1 MNTSNIK
8 LATKFASRD
17 IRGGLKGLKV
27 FIACLAIGVGAIA
40 LVGSVS
46 QAIVVGLKNDG
57 QKILGGD
64 ISLRLAHRAISK
76 THIQWLEEKGDLS
89 SIVSMRSMA
98 FSATEKRTL
107 INLKAVDKAYPL
119 YGSLKL
125 KPDLPTKE
133 LFAQRADAWGA
144 AVNSIVLDR
153 LDLKLNDYVT
163 VGNTSFQIRAILEKE
178 PDPMGGVRGITLGPR
193 FLVSQDSL
201 KTTGLVKR
209 GAQVTYDYRLRLPS
223 GTDIAVFRKNLEQ
236 TFPNVGWRI
245 QDRTRATVGIERV
258 LKRTTQFVTLVAL
271 AALLI
276 GGVGV
281 SNATRSY
288 MAEKT
293 NSIAT
298 LKCLG
303 ASQTLIF
310 YFYTIELLFITF
322 IATILGIAFGAA
334 IPLLFAN
341 TLSSILPVPFDAGI
355 YPKPLFWAS
364 IFGFLTAF
372 SFFIWPLERAC
383 ETPPGALF
391 RSIFRRARFPNKK
404 IIFSLITGILA
415 LSALAII
422 TAQDKTIASWFL
434 LGSSASFLI
443 FFWAGKLVEWGAS
456 KFNGCRNTEIRLA
469 IANLHRP
476 GAQTSNV
483 ILSVGLGLTVLV
495 AVLVVEQ
502 NITRQLKTSLPER
515 APDYYFIDIQPNQ
528 VGDFDSI
535 IKSSGSVDILD
546 RVPMLRGR
554 ILKINGLD
562 SHKVKVTANK
572 RWVLRNDR
580 GLTWARQPPMG
591 ASIVA
596 GEWWPSDYD
605 GPPLISFDAEAAQ
618 AMGIGVG
625 DTLTID
631 ILGRPIIAT
640 ISSLRKIQWEN
651 LGINFVIIFSPG
663 FIEHAPQTHIAAV
676 RMAKDEDTDIE
687 KIVTSKFRNISAVR
701 VRDVLDT
708 LSNLM
713 VKVGWS
719 IRAVAIITLI
729 SGILVLSGAIAATH
743 HRRIYDSVILKVLG
757 AQRYQVSLSFL
768 LEYGLLAFAT
778 ASIAAFIGSAAS
790 WAVITQV
797 MRSDWLPAWGAVLG
811 TVSCA
816 SILILIGGL
825 IGTWQA
831 LGRKA
836 APILRND

>member
-1 MNTSNIK
+1 
-8 LATKFASRD
+8 
-17 IRGGLKGLKV
+17 
-27 FIACLAIGVGAIA
+27 
-40 LVGSVS
+40 
-46 QAIVVGLKNDG
+46 
-57 QKILGGD
+57 
-64 ISLRLAHRAISK
+64 
-76 THIQWLEEKGDLS
+76 
-89 SIVSMRSMA
+89 MR
-98 FSATEKRTL
+98 K
-107 INLKAVDKAYPL
+107 
-119 YGSLKL
+119 
-125 KPDLPTKE
+125 
-133 LFAQRADAWGA
+133 
-144 AVNSIVLDR
+144 
-153 LDLKLNDYVT
+153 
-163 VGNTSFQIRAILEKE
+163 
-178 PDPMGGVRGITLGPR
+178 
-193 FLVSQDSL
+193 
-201 KTTGLVKR
+201 
-209 GAQVTYDYRLRLPS
+209 
-223 GTDIAVFRKNLEQ
+223 
-236 TFPNVGWRI
+236 
-245 QDRTRATVGIERV
+245 
-258 LKRTTQFVTLVAL
+258 
-271 AALLI
+271 
-276 GGVGV
+276 
-281 SNATRSY
+281 
-288 MAEKT
+288 
-293 NSIAT
+293 
-298 LKCLG
+298 
-303 ASQTLIF
+303 
-310 YFYTIELLFITF
+310 
-322 IATILGIAFGAA
+322 
-334 IPLLFAN
+334 
-341 TLSSILPVPFDAGI
+341 
-355 YPKPLFWAS
+355 
-364 IFGFLTAF
+364 
-372 SFFIWPLERAC
+372 
-383 ETPPGALF
+383 
-391 RSIFRRARFPNKK
+391 
-404 IIFSLITGILA
+404 
-415 LSALAII
+415 
-422 TAQDKTIASWFL
+422 
-434 LGSSASFLI
+434 
-443 FFWAGKLVEWGAS
+443 
-456 KFNGCRNTEIRLA
+456 
-469 IANLHRP
+469 
-476 GAQTSNV
+476 
-483 ILSVGLGLTVLV
+483 
-495 AVLVVEQ
+495 
-502 NITRQLKTSLPER
+502 NITRQLKTNLPER

-528 VGDFDSI
+528 VKEFDSI

-562 SHKVKVTANK
+562 SRKVKVAANK

-580 GLTWARQPPMG
+580 GLTWARIPPMG

-719 IRAVAIITLI
+719 IRAAAIITLI
-729 SGILVLSGAIAATH
+729 SGILVLGGAIAATH
-743 HRRIYDSVILKVLG
+743 HRRIYDAVILKVLG

-778 ASIAAFIGSAAS
+778 ASIAAFIGSAAG

>member
-1 MNTSNIK
+1 MNISNIK
-8 LATKFASRD
+8 LAAKFASRD
-17 IRGGLKGLKV
+17 IRGGFKGFKV
-27 FIACLAIGVGAIA
+27 FIACLAIGVGSIA
-40 LVGSVS
+40 LVGSMS

-57 QKILGGD
+57 QKLLGGD
-64 ISLRLAHRAISK
+64 ISLRLAHRSISQ
-76 THIQWLEEKGDLS
+76 TQRQWLEEKGDLS

-98 FSATEKRTL
+98 FSAAEKRTL
-107 INLKAVDKAYPL
+107 INLKAVDNAYPL

-125 KPDLPTKE
+125 KPDLLTKE
-133 LFAQRADAWGA
+133 LFALRADAWGA
-144 AVNSIVLDR
+144 AVNSIIMDR

-163 VGNTSFQIRAILEKE
+163 VGDTVFQIRAILEKE

-201 KTTGLVKR
+201 QTTGLVKR
-209 GAQVTYDYRLRLPS
+209 GAQVTYDYRLRLPL

-236 TFPNVGWRI
+236 TFPDAGWRI
-245 QDRTRATVGIERV
+245 RDRTRATVGVERV
-258 LKRTTQFVTLVAL
+258 LRRTTQFVTLVAL
-271 AALLI
+271 TALLI

-288 MAEKT
+288 MAAKT

-303 ASQTLIF
+303 ASQRLIF
-310 YFYTIELLFITF
+310 YFYTIELFFMTS

-355 YPKPLFWAS
+355 YPQPLFWAT

-372 SFFIWPLERAC
+372 SFFIWPLARAC

-391 RSIFRRARFPNKK
+391 RSIFRRVRFPNKK
-404 IIFSLITGILA
+404 IIFALIVAIIA

-422 TAQDKTIASWFL
+422 TAQDKTIASWFI

-443 FFWAGKLVEWGAS
+443 FLWAGKVVEWGAS
-456 KFNGCRNTEIRLA
+456 KFNGCRKTEIRLA

-483 ILSVGLGLTVLV
+483 VLSVGLGLTVLV
-495 AVLVVEQ
+495 AVMVVET

-528 VGDFDSI
+528 IRDFDSI

-554 ILKINGLD
+554 ILKVNGLD
-562 SHKVKVTANK
+562 SRKVKVAANK

-580 GLTWARQPPMG
+580 GLTWARQPPMNT
-591 ASIVA
+591 SIVS

-605 GPPLISFDAEAAQ
+605 GPPLISFDAEAAE

-631 ILGRPIIAT
+631 ILGRPVTAT
-640 ISSLRKIQWEN
+640 ISSLRKIQWDN

-663 FIEHAPQTHIAAV
+663 FIENAPQTHIAAV
-676 RMAKDEDTDIE
+676 RMAKGQNTDIE
-687 KIVTSKFRNISAVR
+687 KIVTSKFRNVSAVR

-713 VKVGWS
+713 VKIGWS
-719 IRAVAIITLI
+719 IRAAAIITLI
-729 SGILVLSGAIAATH
+729 SGILVLGGAIAATH
-743 HRRIYDSVILKVLG
+743 HRRIYDAVILKVLG
-757 AQRYQVSLSFL
+757 AQRRQVSLSFL
-768 LEYGLLAFAT
+768 LEYGLLAVAT
-778 ASIAAFIGSAAS
+778 ASIAAFIGSAAG
-790 WAVITQV
+790 WAIITQV
-797 MRSDWLPAWGAVLG
+797 MRSDWLPAWGAVFG

-816 SILILIGGL
+816 AILILIGGL

-836 APILRND
+836 APLLRND